1 MNKYKI
7 HYQEKQKIKSKVII
21 SDDLEKEELPENIVK
36 IKKIKKLEF
45 QNIKLTNRA
54 SEEQIIELFVQLSIM
69 LDSNILLIDAIKIL
83 QKSIKNS
90 YLSDILNSME
100 FALQNGRAIYKA
112 LEKYEKDLNPIIIP
126 FFKIFEK
133 NGNIKA
139 VIAAL
144 ATLLKIRLKNKKDLK
159 NSLRYPIIVMITFL
173 LALSMIFIFVVPK
186 FENIFLQY
194 HMQLPLSTILL
205 LGLKNFF
212 FKYSLYLLFFSILTY
227 FFIKYFIN
235 KSDKFSYFKDEF
247 IIRYLPIVGS
257 LTKTYELYNFFVALN
272 ILLQSKYEFHL
283 SMKNALILIK
293 NKYLFAKISAINEHL
308 KNGKSISYAFNST
321 ELFDEL
327 VISLIRSGEA
337 SNSLDICV
345 ERLQVLYEKKFEKK
359 IKSLTSLIEPIF
371 FILISSLILWIMLA
385 IFTPIWNMS
394 EMLNI

>member
-1 MNKYKI
+1 LNKYKI
-7 HYQEKQKIKSKVII
+7 HYQENQKIKSKIII
-21 SDDLEKEELPENIVK
+21 SDNLEKEKLPKNIVK

-45 QNIKLTNRA
+45 KNIKIVNKA
-54 SEEQIIELFVQLSIM
+54 SEEQIIELFIQLSIM

-100 FALQNGRAIYKA
+100 SALQNGRAIYKA

-144 ATLLKIRLKNKKDLK
+144 STLLKIRLKNKKDLK
-159 NSLRYPIIVMITFL
+159 NSLRYPIIVMVTFI

-194 HMQLPLSTILL
+194 HMQLPISTILL
-205 LGLKNFF
+205 LSLKNFF
-212 FKYSLYLLFFSILTY
+212 LKYSLYLLLFFIFIY
-227 FFIKYFIN
+227 FVIKYFIS
-235 KSDKFSYFKDEF
+235 KSEKFSYYKDEV
-247 IIRYLPIVGS
+247 IIKYLPIVGS
-257 LTKTYELYNFFVALN
+257 LNKTYELYNFFVALN

-283 SMKNALILIK
+283 SMGNALILIK
-293 NKYLFAKISAINEHL
+293 NKYLLARISSINEHL
-308 KNGKSISYAFNST
+308 KNGESISYAFSST

-345 ERLQVLYEKKFEKK
+345 ERLQVLYEKKFDKK

>member
-7 HYQEKQKIKSKVII
+7 HYQENQKIKSKIII
-21 SDDLEKEELPENIVK
+21 SDNLEKEKLPKNIVK

-45 QNIKLTNRA
+45 KNIKIVNKA
-54 SEEQIIELFVQLSIM
+54 SEEQIIELFIQLSIM

-100 FALQNGRAIYKA
+100 SALQNGRAIYNA
-112 LEKYEKDLNPIIIP
+112 LEKYEKDLNPIIIS

-144 ATLLKIRLKNKKDLK
+144 STLLKIRLKNKKDLK
-159 NSLRYPIIVMITFL
+159 NSLRYPIIVMVTFI

-194 HMQLPLSTILL
+194 HMQLPISTILL
-205 LGLKNFF
+205 LSLKNFF
-212 FKYSLYLLFFSILTY
+212 LKYSLYLLLFFIFIY
-227 FFIKYFIN
+227 FVIKYFIS
-235 KSDKFSYFKDEF
+235 KSEKFSYYKDEV
-247 IIRYLPIVGS
+247 IIKYLPIVGS
-257 LTKTYELYNFFVALN
+257 LNKTYELYNFFVALN

-283 SMKNALILIK
+283 SMGNALILIK
-293 NKYLFAKISAINEHL
+293 NKYLLARISSINEHL
-308 KNGKSISYAFNST
+308 KNGESISYAFSST

-345 ERLQVLYEKKFEKK
+345 ERLQVLYEKKFDKK

>member
-7 HYQEKQKIKSKVII
+7 HYQENQKIKSKIII
-21 SDDLEKEELPENIVK
+21 SDDLEKEKLPKNIVK

-45 QNIKLTNRA
+45 KNIKIMNKA
-54 SEEQIIELFVQLSIM
+54 SEEQIIELFIQLSIM

-90 YLSDILNSME
+90 HLSDILNSME
-100 FALQNGRAIYKA
+100 SALQNGRAIYKA

-144 ATLLKIRLKNKKDLK
+144 STLLKIRLKNKKDLK
-159 NSLRYPIIVMITFL
+159 NSLRYPIIVMVTFI

-194 HMQLPLSTILL
+194 HMQLPISTILL
-205 LGLKNFF
+205 LTLKNFF
-212 FKYSLYLLFFSILTY
+212 LEYSLYLLLFFIFIY
-227 FFIKYFIN
+227 FAIKYFIS
-235 KSDKFSYFKDEF
+235 KSEKFSYYKDK
-247 IIRYLPIVGS
+247 IIIKYLPIVGS
-257 LTKTYELYNFFVALN
+257 LNKTYELYNFFVALN

-283 SMKNALILIK
+283 SMGNSLILIK
-293 NKYLFAKISAINEHL
+293 NKYLLARISSINEHL
-308 KNGKSISYAFNST
+308 KNGESISYAFNST

-345 ERLQVLYEKKFEKK
+345 ERLQVLYEKKFDKK

>member
-7 HYQEKQKIKSKVII
+7 HYQENQKIKSKIII
-21 SDDLEKEELPENIVK
+21 SDDLEKEKLLKNIVK
-36 IKKIKKLEF
+36 IKKIKKFEF
-45 QNIKLTNRA
+45 TDIKIVNKA
-54 SEEQIIELFVQLSIM
+54 SEEQIIELFIQLSIM

-90 YLSDILNSME
+90 HLSDILNSME
-100 FALQNGRAIYKA
+100 SALQNGRPIYKA

-144 ATLLKIRLKNKKDLK
+144 STLLKIRLKNKKDLK
-159 NSLRYPIIVMITFL
+159 NSLRYPIIVMITFI

-194 HMQLPLSTILL
+194 HMQLPISTILL
-205 LGLKNFF
+205 LALKNFF
-212 FKYSLYLLFFSILTY
+212 LKYSLYILLFFIFIY
-227 FFIKYFIN
+227 FVIKYFIN
-235 KSDKFSYFKDEF
+235 KSEKFSYYKDEV
-247 IIRYLPIVGS
+247 IIKYLPIVGS
-257 LTKTYELYNFFVALN
+257 LNKTYELYNFFVALN

-283 SMKNALILIK
+283 SMGNALILIK
-293 NKYLFAKISAINEHL
+293 NKYLLARISSINEHL
-308 KNGKSISYAFNST
+308 KNGESISYAFSST

-345 ERLQVLYEKKFEKK
+345 ERLQVLYEKKFDKK

>member
-7 HYQEKQKIKSKVII
+7 HYQENQKIKSKIII
-21 SDDLEKEELPENIVK
+21 SDDLEKEKLLKNIVK
-36 IKKIKKLEF
+36 IKKIKKFEF
-45 QNIKLTNRA
+45 TDIKIVNKA
-54 SEEQIIELFVQLSIM
+54 SEEQIIELFIQLSIM

-100 FALQNGRAIYKA
+100 SALQNGRAIYKA

-144 ATLLKIRLKNKKDLK
+144 STLLKIRLKNKKDLK
-159 NSLRYPIIVMITFL
+159 NSLRYPIIVMITFI

-194 HMQLPLSTILL
+194 HMQLPISTILL
-205 LGLKNFF
+205 LALKNFF
-212 FKYSLYLLFFSILTY
+212 LKYSLYLLLFFIFIY
-227 FFIKYFIN
+227 FVIKYFIS
-235 KSDKFSYFKDEF
+235 KSEKFSYYKDEV
-247 IIRYLPIVGS
+247 IIKYLPIVGS
-257 LTKTYELYNFFVALN
+257 LNKTYELYNFFVALN

-283 SMKNALILIK
+283 SMGNALILIK
-293 NKYLFAKISAINEHL
+293 NKYLLARISSINEHL
-308 KNGKSISYAFNST
+308 KNGESISYAFSST

-345 ERLQVLYEKKFEKK
+345 ERLQVLYEKKFDKK

>member
-7 HYQEKQKIKSKVII
+7 HYQENQKIKSKIII
-21 SDDLEKEELPENIVK
+21 SDNLEKEKLPKNIVK

-45 QNIKLTNRA
+45 KNIKIVNKA
-54 SEEQIIELFVQLSIM
+54 SEEQIIELFIQLSIM

-100 FALQNGRAIYKA
+100 SALQNGRAIYKA

-144 ATLLKIRLKNKKDLK
+144 STLLKIRLKNKKDLK
-159 NSLRYPIIVMITFL
+159 NSLRYPIIVMVTFI

-194 HMQLPLSTILL
+194 HMQLPISTILL
-205 LGLKNFF
+205 LSLKNFF
-212 FKYSLYLLFFSILTY
+212 LKYSLYLLLFFIFIY
-227 FFIKYFIN
+227 FVIKYFIS
-235 KSDKFSYFKDEF
+235 KSEKFSYYKDEV
-247 IIRYLPIVGS
+247 IIKYLPIVGS
-257 LTKTYELYNFFVALN
+257 LNKTYELYNFFVALN

-283 SMKNALILIK
+283 SMGNALILIK
-293 NKYLFAKISAINEHL
+293 NKYLLARISSINEHL
-308 KNGKSISYAFNST
+308 KNGESISYAFSST

-345 ERLQVLYEKKFEKK
+345 ERLQVLYEKKFDKK

>member
-1 MNKYKI
+1 LNKYKI
-7 HYQEKQKIKSKVII
+7 HYQENQKIKSKIII
-21 SDDLEKEELPENIVK
+21 SDNLEKEKLPKNIVK

-45 QNIKLTNRA
+45 KNIKIVNKA
-54 SEEQIIELFVQLSIM
+54 SEEQIIELFIQLSIM

-100 FALQNGRAIYKA
+100 SALQNGRAIYNA
-112 LEKYEKDLNPIIIP
+112 LEKYEKDLNPIIIS

-144 ATLLKIRLKNKKDLK
+144 STLLKIRLKNKKDLK
-159 NSLRYPIIVMITFL
+159 NSLRYPIIVMVTFI

-194 HMQLPLSTILL
+194 HMQLPISTILL
-205 LGLKNFF
+205 LSLKNFF
-212 FKYSLYLLFFSILTY
+212 LKYSLYLLLFFIFIY
-227 FFIKYFIN
+227 FVIKYFIS
-235 KSDKFSYFKDEF
+235 KSEKFSYYKDEV
-247 IIRYLPIVGS
+247 IIKYLPIVGS
-257 LTKTYELYNFFVALN
+257 LNKTYELYNFFVALN

-283 SMKNALILIK
+283 SMGNALILIK
-293 NKYLFAKISAINEHL
+293 NKYLLARISSINEHL
-308 KNGKSISYAFNST
+308 KNGESISYAFSST

-345 ERLQVLYEKKFEKK
+345 ERLQVLYEKKFDKK